1 MRTTRSHWSVVFVM
15 GIMLM
20 FAAGCPKPAEE
31 SAKKKGPKACPA
43 TLDAKAYTDGL
54 ICVCPKGADKGKV
67 WGNAVF
73 MTGSATCAAAIH
85 AGAITKTK
93 GGKVEIKYA
102 AGCKS
107 YKGTT
112 KNGITSKFWSGND
125 SSFYFDGKGD
135 GLCDK

>member
-1 MRTTRSHWSVVFVM
+1 MHARRLSIWV
-15 GIMLM
+15 LM
-20 FAAGCPKPAEE
+20 MSLVWLGAVGCKKPEVDDK
-31 SAKKKGPKACPA
+31 AKKKGPLPCPA
-43 TLDAKAYTDGL
+43 TLDAKQHTDGL
-54 ICVCPKGADKGKV
+54 VCICDKGKDKGKV
-67 WGNAVF
+67 WGNSVY

-102 AGCKS
+102 AGCKA
-107 YKGTT
+107 YKGST
-112 KNGITSKFWSGND
+112 KNGISTQFWSGND